1 MSKRPKLNRKKL
13 KNPDTMDEFQLE
25 LSSRFEAQV
34 LDDQSLDLA
43 KRYESMRDRAEEV
56 LGKQETHGL
65 PSWVSEET
73 IKLKKQRDDKAK
85 MQLVT

>member
-25 LSSRFEAQV
+25 LSSRFEAQA

-43 KRYESMRDRAEEV
+43 ERYESMR
-56 LGKQETHGL
+56 
-65 PSWVSEET
+65 PP
-73 IKLKKQRDDKAK
+73 
-85 MQLVT
+85 